1 MLIEVVIKPCL
12 TVEEKVLI
20 CGRNYFY
27 VQRLIFVVSMCCLE
41 DVLMSIMKYDV
52 LDEDM
57 TSVTG
62 YHISV
67 NIHHVELLF

>member
-1 MLIEVVIKPCL
+1 
-12 TVEEKVLI
+12 
-20 CGRNYFY
+20 
-27 VQRLIFVVSMCCLE
+27 
-41 DVLMSIMKYDV
+41 MSIMKYDV

-67 NIHHVELLF
+67 NIQIHHVELLF